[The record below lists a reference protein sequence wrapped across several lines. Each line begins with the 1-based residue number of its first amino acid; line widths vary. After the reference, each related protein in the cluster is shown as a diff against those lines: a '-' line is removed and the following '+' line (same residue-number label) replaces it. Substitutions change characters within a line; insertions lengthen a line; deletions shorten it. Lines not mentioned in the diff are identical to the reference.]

1 VSGEAGERGGRGGL
15 AFFGA
20 LAASVTH
27 ELNNALSIIDQAGG
41 LLGDL
46 AAGAAAGRPIDPR
59 RLETV
64 RERIDRQVRKGV
76 EIVTR
81 LNRFAHSIDE
91 PEGEFDAVAETENLV
106 ALTLRFAELKKVR
119 LELAPCAE
127 RIGVRG
133 DAFALQQALF
143 ACLRA
148 ALDGAEEGD
157 RIEVRPRR
165 EGAEGVLAVHGPG
178 RVEATGEAAPP
189 AGVERLMETLGG
201 SCRARPGEDGGA
213 VLELRFPAAPASG
226 D

>member
-1 VSGEAGERGGRGGL
+1 VSGTAGRDGRGGL

-46 AAGAAAGRPIDPR
+46 AAGAAAGREIDPR

-76 EIVTR
+76 EIVNR

-91 PEGEFDAVAETENLV
+91 PAGEFDAVAETENLV

-119 LELAPCAE
+119 LELAPGAE
-127 RIGVRG
+127 EIRARG

-143 ACLRA
+143 ACLRS

-165 EGAEGVLAVHGPG
+165 DGGEGVLDVSGPARPAAG
-178 RVEATGEAAPP
+178 GDDARLAEA
-189 AGVERLMETLGG
+189 ERLMETLGG
-201 SCRARPGEDGGA
+201 SCRARSGEGGGA
-213 VLELRFPAAPASG
+213 AFELRFPAGPAPAA
-226 D
+226 